1 MFLEKCA
8 GFQGNSRETFAE
20 KWRMQLFVLQRENKI
35 NTSDTFTKSTTFL
48 NVKSAYKRGCTVTG
62 NSHFLTFLRLLNKDA
77 QTKWRP
83 QTTDRR
89 YSPLSHSVKVS
100 SHDQG
105 LQILLKP
112 TNELKPM
119 RRLCRSSAG
128 FVPLSLRASPSHTP
142 AESAKRQLHVF
153 FAS

>member
-1 MFLEKCA
+1 MATMALECVILA
-8 GFQGNSRETFAE
+8 CGHGNRANPVVSRAKFDGSYT
-20 KWRMQLFVLQRENKI
+20 LP
-35 NTSDTFTKSTTFL
+35 FL

-62 NSHFLTFLRLLNKDA
+62 NSHFLTFLRLLNKDT

-100 SHDQG
+100 SHEQG

-112 TNELKPM
+112 TNELKPT
-119 RRLCRSSAG
+119 RRLCSSSAG
-128 FVPLSLRASPSHTP
+128 FVPLSLRAPPSHTP
-142 AESAKRQLHVF
+142 AESAKR
-153 FAS
+153 

>member
-1 MFLEKCA
+1 MLDNMSWWYSRVMFSRASPSTCKCKVSHSKLT
-8 GFQGNSRETFAE
+8 FKREV
-20 KWRMQLFVLQRENKI
+20 RI
-35 NTSDTFTKSTTFL
+35 
-48 NVKSAYKRGCTVTG
+48 RGCTVTG
-62 NSHFLTFLRLLNKDA
+62 NSHFLTFLRLLSKDT

-89 YSPLSHSVKVS
+89 YSPLSHSVKVL
-100 SHDQG
+100 SHEQG
-105 LQILLKP
+105 LQILLLKP

-119 RRLCRSSAG
+119 RRLCSSSAG
-128 FVPLSLRASPSHTP
+128 FVPLSLRAPPSHTP